1 MASELARALRMLRP
15 ALATAPEARVEVL
28 SLVWGPRF
36 DREQALQLA
45 GGLPAG
51 AATALHAAAERFD
64 RLGPRRQQRLRRL
77 AVGC

>member
-1 MASELARALRMLRP
+1 MASELARALRILRP
-15 ALATAPEARVEVL
+15 ALPVGEDARVEML

-45 GGLPAG
+45 SRLPAG

-64 RLGPRRQQRLRRL
+64 RLDHRRQQRLRRL
-77 AVGC
+77 AAAC